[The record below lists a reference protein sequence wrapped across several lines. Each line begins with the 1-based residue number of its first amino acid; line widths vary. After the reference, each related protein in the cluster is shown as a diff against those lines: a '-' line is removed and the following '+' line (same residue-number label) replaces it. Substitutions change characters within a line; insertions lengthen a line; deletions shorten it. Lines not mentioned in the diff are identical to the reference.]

1 MSSPATQPSNV
12 LDALQGRWRPVYQ
25 EVEGQMVAATEY
37 ASVVMEL
44 QTSGFTIEKGGTAA
58 YTGTFTLLTAT
69 APAQIS
75 LMYQTS
81 LHPIFQGGPRAG
93 VFQLEGDTLK
103 TCFAPVGHPAPS
115 SLNTFPG
122 SGSVFSIYQREGS
135 APATI
140 IPPSGGNGN
149 LPFVW

>member
-1 MSSPATQPSNV
+1 MSSPATQPSDV

-69 APAQIS
+69 ALPQIS

-81 LHPIFQGGPRAG
+81 QQAIFLGGPRAG

-103 TCFAPVGHPAPS
+103 TCFAPVGHPAPN

-122 SGSVFSIYQREGS
+122 SGSVFSIYQREDS
-135 APATI
+135 IQPHAL
-140 IPPSGGNGN
+140 PPIRAGQ
-149 LPFVW
+149 PTPW